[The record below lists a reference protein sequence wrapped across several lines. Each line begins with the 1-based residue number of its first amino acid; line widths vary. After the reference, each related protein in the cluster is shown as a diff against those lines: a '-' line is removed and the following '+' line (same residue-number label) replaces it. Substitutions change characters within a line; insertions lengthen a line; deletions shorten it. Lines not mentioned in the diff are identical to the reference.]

1 MKKISFVMIFILIIS
16 LTGCITKE
24 AKHSSMETET
34 SEEIQTTAHETAE
47 NLTTHEEMTTHEEIT
62 SEIVTTGATVTT
74 EADSEDNK
82 RDEYYSTLVDEAI
95 AEGRKV
101 VYLTFDD
108 GSGMI
113 TPTVLDIL
121 DEYNV
126 KATFFV
132 VGAFSLNDEYAR
144 TEYNDIINR
153 GHTLGI
159 HSFTH
164 SRADIY
170 ASLEAFSEDCDR
182 MMEYV
187 VNLTGYTPFLW
198 RFPGGSATMY
208 ADSRMVTE
216 YIPYIENKGLTYYDW
231 NVSSGDGNGTITR
244 DEIYNN
250 VINGVKNKDVS
261 VVLMHDGSG
270 HEATAAALP
279 DILNTLINE
288 LDCLVVP
295 ITESTIPVQSQL

>member
-1 MKKISFVMIFILIIS
+1 MKKIYLLFVILIVL
-16 LTGCITKE
+16 LTGCKIAETRPDSAKVTQSSPYEIIVNPTTQEEVTSKE
-24 AKHSSMETET
+24 NPTTQEEATTQEETT
-34 SEEIQTTAHETAE
+34 TQEEIKK
-47 NLTTHEEMTTHEEIT
+47 
-62 SEIVTTGATVTT
+62 
-74 EADSEDNK
+74 EDK
-82 RDEYYSTLVDEAI
+82 ERDEYYSTLVDEAV
-95 AEGRKV
+95 ANGRKI

-108 GSGMI
+108 GSGTL

-132 VGAFSLNDEYAR
+132 VGAYSPSEEYAK

-170 ASLEAFSEDCDR
+170 SSLEAFSTDCDL

-187 VNLTGYTPFLW
+187 INLTGYTPFLW

-208 ADSRMVTE
+208 ADSRMQTE

-231 NVSSGDGNGTITR
+231 NVSSGDGNESITR
-244 DEIYNN
+244 DNIYNN
-250 VINGVKNKDVS
+250 VINGVKKKDIS
-261 VVLMHDGSG
+261 VVLMHDGKG
-270 HEATAAALP
+270 HDETVAALP
-279 DILNTLINE
+279 NILNTLINE
-288 LDCLVVP
+288 LNCLVVP
-295 ITESTIPVQSQL
+295 ITESTIPVQSQLH